1 MDGRKRGWGVVDSD
15 GGVETGRGNLEG
27 GNGEREMGKGAIGM
41 RLKSPNDECAL
52 GAVGLK
58 RHLR

>member
-1 MDGRKRGWGVVDSD
+1 MVDSD
-15 GGVETGRGNLEG
+15 GEG
-27 GNGEREMGKGAIGM
+27 EMGKGAIGM
-41 RLKSPNDECAL
+41 RLKSPNDECGL

>member
-1 MDGRKRGWGVVDSD
+1 MGGGEGGRKEGGGWGVVDSD
-15 GGVETGRGNLEG
+15 GEG
-27 GNGEREMGKGAIGM
+27 EMGKGAIGM
-41 RLKSPNDECAL
+41 RLKSPNDECGL